1 MVIRRPENTKEKKKE
16 KKNKNTKLRT
26 PYGGQKQTYI
36 NWSIGTQPSTRRDKD
51 ASNSQIAGR
60 GAAILIRPYRLSMP
74 YLSVIQFI
82 TIYSCLLLTGPI
94 F

>member
-1 MVIRRPENTKEKKKE
+1 MVIRRPENTEEKKKKTTKE

-51 ASNSQIAGR
+51 ASNTQIAGR
-60 GAAILIRPYRLSMP
+60 GAAR
-74 YLSVIQFI
+74 
-82 TIYSCLLLTGPI
+82 
-94 F
+94 